1 VLVISNKLNCFIT
14 SRSHNYP
21 TCIRNHPARWWIH
34 REWKH
39 RSTSD
44 WFGTRMEGSSLTV
57 GREKL
62 TNEQRSKI
70 EATWVAV
77 TKKLAEIEARERSRF
92 REQACEG
99 IGYCMPMD
107 GTCRC
112 YDWCV
117 STKKKN
123 DRSGCN
129 EDRVIQEDVDW
140 IDEIKEEE
148 STIIK

>member
-1 VLVISNKLNCFIT
+1 
-14 SRSHNYP
+14 
-21 TCIRNHPARWWIH
+21 
-34 REWKH
+34 
-39 RSTSD
+39 
-44 WFGTRMEGSSLTV
+44 MEGSSLTV

-99 IGYCMPMD
+99 IGHCMPMD

-112 YDWCV
+112 YD
-117 STKKKN
+117 
-123 DRSGCN
+123 
-129 EDRVIQEDVDW
+129 
-140 IDEIKEEE
+140 
-148 STIIK
+148 